1 MEDDLNYFLKKEDDL
16 NFLKMDDDLKK
27 IMQPKTIKSKN
38 NDCGTAPGNLVCY
51 YLTTCYCKNNEFVC
65 NCFFFRFWK
74 CFHLEKK
81 NAKI

>member
-38 NDCGTAPGNLVCY
+38 NDCGTAPGNLDSTLGPARAY
-51 YLTTCYCKNNEFVC
+51 
-65 NCFFFRFWK
+65 
-74 CFHLEKK
+74 HLQD
-81 NAKI
+81 